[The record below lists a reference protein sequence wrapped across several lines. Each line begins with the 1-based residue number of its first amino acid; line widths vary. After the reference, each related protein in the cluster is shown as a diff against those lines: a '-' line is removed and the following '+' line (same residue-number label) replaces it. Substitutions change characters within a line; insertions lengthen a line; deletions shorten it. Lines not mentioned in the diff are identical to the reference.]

1 MSFRHFPGD
10 SAMAEELF
18 VATRKGLFLVEGDGR
33 QAPRNLG
40 FLGDPVSA
48 FLEDRR
54 DGCLYAA
61 LNLGHFGA
69 KLHRSEDGGASW
81 TELPVPA
88 FPVGL
93 AADGEARS
101 EEHTSELQSLMRNSY
116 AFLLLKKNKKN

>member
-1 MSFRHFPGD
+1 MRISD
-10 SAMAEELF
+10 WSSD
-18 VATRKGLFLVEGDGR
+18 VCSSDLFLVEGDGR

-93 AADGEARS
+93 AADGEA
-101 EEHTSELQSLMRNSY
+101 EKAASLS
-116 AFLLLKKNKKN
+116 LV